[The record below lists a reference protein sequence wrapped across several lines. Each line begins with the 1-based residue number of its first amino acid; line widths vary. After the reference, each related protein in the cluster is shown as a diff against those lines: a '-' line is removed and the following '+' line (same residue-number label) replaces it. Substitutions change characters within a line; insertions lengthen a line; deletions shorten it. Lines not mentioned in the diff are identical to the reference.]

1 MILLINKK
9 QYVIK
14 IHHIYYKMNFDLDI
28 HNYNKRDL
36 EDLLDLKYPYATED
50 VTAKCTIFQESVVN
64 NSTLD
69 ANFTRK
75 ISTFL
80 DNVKIKL
87 TGDTSNNDL
96 LSHRNFENPRL
107 PNSKVLQVGNTQII
121 EQNLRDSL
129 KASDPST
136 TALSS
141 SLSYNLAADEAPGK
155 MNPLYKRTINK
166 CLNIDSRFRESYYK
180 TTASDFLVSLP
191 MKFSNVI
198 QLQLSEIEL
207 PLTFYAISK
216 SLKNNYF
223 WVRMVVNDLNKH
235 FFNQDLWK
243 IGRYNGSSW
252 NEITTDLSSE
262 TINNVIAYTMIEIPD
277 GNYIHAD
284 LTKFLN
290 QSMNSRFMV
299 KRSDTTE
306 FAELIKFTID
316 INQGGS
322 GSGKTIVS
330 STTYAL
336 KNPFDE
342 PPQDSFIATSS
353 FESGNYN
360 TNNQIKGIP
369 AAATRFELN
378 FSAPHIGFSPGS
390 PEWIDDQVTNYLT
403 FNTVQDTYNEVSTN
417 PLPLGFGWILGFRFP
432 LYTSYNKLTDPFTSK
447 QLGGDK
453 TDANDNTITD
463 ANNELKQKGCT
474 YLSEGFFEC
483 HGPRYLFL
491 VVDDF
496 NNNVNTNMF
505 SAFNSS
511 ILSKNILARISVK
524 GTVFSILSD
533 DSKHITS
540 TVREY
545 FGPVNIEKLR
555 IQLLDEYGRI
565 LEMNNMDFSMALN
578 IKSVYDS

>member
-1 MILLINKK
+1 
-9 QYVIK
+9 
-14 IHHIYYKMNFDLDI
+14 MNFDLDI

-136 TALSS
+136 TALTS

-243 IGRYNGSSW
+243 IGEYNGSSW
-252 NEITTDLSSE
+252 TEIKSNENLSLKI
-262 TINNVIAYTMIEIPD
+262 INNVIAYTMIEIPD

-290 QSMNSRFMV
+290 QSMNSRFLV
-299 KRSDTTE
+299 NKNNGNSPPE

-330 STTYAL
+330 STTYSL
-336 KNPFDE
+336 KNPFSS
-342 PPQDSFIATSS
+342 PPLQPL
-353 FESGNYN
+353 ESGNLIVD
-360 TNNQIKGIP
+360 NNSVGTIKGIP

-378 FSAPHIGFSPGS
+378 FSAPNIEIKPGS
-390 PEWIDDQVTNYLT
+390 PEWIDHNNPNYLT
-403 FNTVQDTYNEVSTN
+403 FNTVQDTYNEVSTH

-432 LYTSYNKLTDPFTSK
+432 LYTSYNKLTDPFTSPE
-447 QLGGDK
+447 LGG
-453 TDANDNTITD
+453 NDNSTSPKD
-463 ANNELKQKGCT
+463 ELKAKGCT

>member
-1 MILLINKK
+1 
-9 QYVIK
+9 
-14 IHHIYYKMNFDLDI
+14 MNFDLDI

-50 VTAKCTIFQESVVN
+50 VTAKCTVFQESVVN

-180 TTASDFLVSLP
+180 TTASDFLLSLP

-223 WVRMVVNDLNKH
+223 WIRMVVNDLNKH
-235 FFNQDLWK
+235 FFNIDLWK
-243 IGRYNGSSW
+243 IGKYDGSNSW
-252 NEITTDLSSE
+252 SEIENIATETTVD
-262 TINNVIAYTMIEIPD
+262 NVVAYTMIEIPD
-277 GNYIHAD
+277 GNYIHTD
-284 LTKFLN
+284 IVQFLN
-290 QSMNSRFMV
+290 QTINSRFMI
-299 KRSDTTE
+299 DNNLAAPE
-306 FAELIKFTID
+306 YAELINFKID

-336 KNPFDE
+336 KNPYNV
-342 PPQDSFIATSS
+342 
-353 FESGNYN
+353 FENGDVITPELDSGN
-360 TNNQIKGIP
+360 TVNNNIIKGIP
-369 AAATRFELN
+369 ASATRFELN
-378 FSAPHIGFSPGS
+378 FSAPHIEFSPGS
-390 PEWIDDQVTNYLT
+390 PEWTDTKNPNYLS
-403 FNTVQDTYNEVSTN
+403 FNTIQDTYNEVSTN

-432 LYTSYNKLTDPFTSK
+432 LYTSYNKLTDPFTVS
-447 QLGGDK
+447 QLGGK
-453 TDANDNTITD
+453 NSPAENTR
-463 ANNELKQKGCT
+463 ELQSKGCT

-511 ILSKNILARISVK
+511 ILSKNILARISIK

>member
-1 MILLINKK
+1 
-9 QYVIK
+9 
-14 IHHIYYKMNFDLDI
+14 MNFDLDI
-28 HNYNKRDL
+28 HNYNKGDL

-50 VTAKCTIFQESVVN
+50 VTAKCTVFQESVVN

-87 TGDTSNNDL
+87 AGDSSNNDL

-107 PNSKVLQVGNTQII
+107 PNSKVLQIGNTQII

-180 TTASDFLVSLP
+180 TTASDFLLSLP

-223 WVRMVVNDLNKH
+223 WIRMVVNDLNRY
-235 FFNQDLWK
+235 FFNIDFWK
-243 IGRYNGSSW
+243 IGKYEGGLW
-252 NEITTDLSSE
+252 TEIPDIKNTNSLDDPNPGIPSV
-262 TINNVIAYTMIEIPD
+262 NNKNIVAYTMIEIPD
-277 GNYIHAD
+277 GNYIHTD
-284 LTKFLN
+284 IVQFLN
-290 QSMNSRFMV
+290 QTINSRFMV
-299 KRSDTTE
+299 SE
-306 FAELIKFTID
+306 NNNSPVEYAELINFKID

-330 STTYAL
+330 STTYAFT
-336 KNPFDE
+336 NPYIVKH
-342 PPQDSFIATSS
+342 DSILTT
-353 FESGNYN
+353 FESGN
-360 TNNQIKGIP
+360 TVKSTTVRGIP

-378 FSAPHIGFSPGS
+378 FSAPNIGFSPGT
-390 PEWIDDQVTNYLT
+390 PEWTDKTNPNYLS
-403 FNTVQDTYNEVSTN
+403 FNTIQDTYNEVSTN

-432 LYTSYNKLTDPFTSK
+432 LYTSYNKLTDPFTDSA
-447 QLGGDK
+447 LGGSDQNP
-453 TDANDNTITD
+453 DD
-463 ANNELKQKGCT
+463 ELKASGCT

-511 ILSKNILARISVK
+511 ILSKNILARISIK

-578 IKSVYDS
+578 IKSIYDS

>member
-1 MILLINKK
+1 
-9 QYVIK
+9 
-14 IHHIYYKMNFDLDI
+14 MNFDLDI
-28 HNYNKRDL
+28 HNYSKRDL
-36 EDLLDLKYPYATED
+36 EDLLDLKYPYASED
-50 VTAKCTIFQESVVN
+50 VTTKCTVFQESVVN

-69 ANFTRK
+69 SNFTSK

-87 TGDTSNNDL
+87 ISNPSSDNEL
-96 LSHRNFENPRL
+96 LSHRNFENQKL

-121 EQNLRDSL
+121 EQNLRDSN
-129 KASDPST
+129 KASNPSS
-136 TALSS
+136 TALTS

-155 MNPLYKRTINK
+155 MNPLYKRTLNK
-166 CLNIDSRFRESYYK
+166 CLNIDSRFRENYYS
-180 TTASDFLVSLP
+180 TNSSDFLISLP

-223 WVRMVVNDLNKH
+223 WLRIIVNDLNKH
-235 FFNQDLWK
+235 FFNYNLWK
-243 IGRYNGSSW
+243 FGKYSSNTGW
-252 NEITTDLSSE
+252 DNVNLNEQLSTS
-262 TINNVIAYTMIEIPD
+262 INNENIMGYTIIEIPD
-277 GNYIHAD
+277 GNYIHTD
-284 LTKFLN
+284 MVKFLN
-290 QSMNSRFMV
+290 EKLASLFLN
-299 KRSDTTE
+299 KHGATN
-306 FAELIKFTID
+306 AENGEYAQLIKFVID
-316 INQGGS
+316 INNGGS

-330 STTYAL
+330 STTYSF
-336 KNPFDE
+336 KNPVTETGGLADANLIQLDND
-342 PPQDSFIATSS
+342 P
-353 FESGNYN
+353 NKY
-360 TNNQIKGIP
+360 GIP
-369 AAATRFELN
+369 ASSTLFELN
-378 FSAPHIGFSPGS
+378 WSALHIDIKPGS
-390 PEWIDDQVTNYLT
+390 TEWIDLPFTH
-403 FNTVQDTYNEVSTN
+403 VQDIYNERSTQ
-417 PLPLGFGWILGFRFP
+417 PLPLNFGWILGFRHP
-432 LYTSYNKLTDPFTSK
+432 LYTSYNKLTKSPVDWNKSTNKDLMKYP
-447 QLGGDK
+447 
-453 TDANDNTITD
+453 
-463 ANNELKQKGCT
+463 GCS
-474 YLSEGFFEC
+474 YVSEGFFEC

-511 ILSKNILARISVK
+511 ILSKNILARISIK

>member
-1 MILLINKK
+1 
-9 QYVIK
+9 
-14 IHHIYYKMNFDLDI
+14 MNFDLDI

-69 ANFTRK
+69 TNFTRK

-136 TALSS
+136 TALTS

-223 WVRMVVNDLNKH
+223 WVRMVVNDLNRH
-235 FFNQDLWK
+235 FFNTDLWK
-243 IGRYNGSSW
+243 IGEYDSVNGIW
-252 NEITTDLSSE
+252 TEIKDIKNTNSPGDSNPGIPSV
-262 TINNVIAYTMIEIPD
+262 NNKNVIAYTMIEIPD

-290 QSMNSRFMV
+290 QSMNSRFLIPNT
-299 KRSDTTE
+299 DNAQNPPE

-330 STTYAL
+330 STTYSL
-336 KNPFDE
+336 KNPFSS
-342 PPQDSFIATSS
+342 PPFAL
-353 FESGNYN
+353 ESGNLIVDK
-360 TNNQIKGIP
+360 NQVGTIKGIP

-378 FSAPHIGFSPGS
+378 FSAPNIEIKPGS
-390 PEWIDDQVTNYLT
+390 PEWIDDTNPNYLS
-403 FNTVQDTYNEVSTN
+403 FNTVQDTYNEVSTH

-432 LYTSYNKLTDPFTSK
+432 LYTSYNKLTDPFTSPE
-447 QLGGDK
+447 LGGSTAGASD
-453 TDANDNTITD
+453 
-463 ANNELKQKGCT
+463 ELAKRGCT

-555 IQLLDEYGRI
+555 IQLLDEYGRV

>member
-1 MILLINKK
+1 
-9 QYVIK
+9 
-14 IHHIYYKMNFDLDI
+14 MNFDLDI

-36 EDLLDLKYPYATED
+36 EDLLDLKYPYANED

-107 PNSKVLQVGNTQII
+107 PNSKVVQVGNTQII

-180 TTASDFLVSLP
+180 TTASDFLLSLP

-223 WVRMVVNDLNKH
+223 WIRMVVNELNRY
-235 FFNQDLWK
+235 FFNIDFWK
-243 IGRYNGSSW
+243 IGYYTPTNGSW
-252 NEITTDLSSE
+252 QEVQINIDATTNKKTLDLDKA
-262 TINNVIAYTMIEIPD
+262 NDKNVIAYTMIEIPD
-277 GNYIHAD
+277 GNYIHTD
-284 LTKFLN
+284 IVQFLN
-290 QSMNSRFMV
+290 QTINSRFMINNNLAAP
-299 KRSDTTE
+299 E
-306 FAELIKFTID
+306 YAELINFKID

-330 STTYAL
+330 STTYAFT
-336 KNPFDE
+336 NPYI
-342 PPQDSFIATSS
+342 PSQTSNPMTP
-353 FESGNYN
+353 FESGN
-360 TNNQIKGIP
+360 TINNITIKGIP

-378 FSAPHIGFSPGS
+378 FSAPHIEFSPGS
-390 PEWIDDQVTNYLT
+390 LEWINKDNNPNYPT
-403 FNTVQDTYNEVSTN
+403 FNNIQDTYNEVSTN

-432 LYTSYNKLTDPFTSK
+432 LYTSYNKLTDPFTKSE
-447 QLGGDK
+447 LGGVSQSTPDK
-453 TDANDNTITD
+453 
-463 ANNELKQKGCT
+463 ELQAKGCT

-511 ILSKNILARISVK
+511 ILSKNILARISIK

>member
-1 MILLINKK
+1 
-9 QYVIK
+9 
-14 IHHIYYKMNFDLDI
+14 MNFDLDI
-28 HNYNKRDL
+28 HNYSKRDL
-36 EDLLDLKYPYATED
+36 EDLLDLKYPYASED
-50 VTAKCTIFQESVVN
+50 VTSKCTVFQESVVN

-69 ANFTRK
+69 SNLTRK

-80 DNVKIKL
+80 NNVKIKL
-87 TGDTSNNDL
+87 TSNPSSDNDL
-96 LSHRNFENPRL
+96 LSHRNFENPKL
-107 PNSKVLQVGNTQII
+107 PNSKVLQIGNTQII
-121 EQNLRDSL
+121 EQNLRDSN
-129 KASDPST
+129 KASNPSS
-136 TALSS
+136 TALTS

-155 MNPLYKRTINK
+155 MNPLYKRTVNK
-166 CLNIDSRFRESYYK
+166 CLTIDSRFRESYYK
-180 TTASDFLVSLP
+180 TTSSDFLVSLP

-207 PLTFYAISK
+207 PLTFYAVSK

-235 FFNQDLWK
+235 FFNFDYWK
-243 IGRYNGSSW
+243 IGKYQASNWSGIAS
-252 NEITTDLSSE
+252 NQDLRNTSIANSGV
-262 TINNVIAYTMIEIPD
+262 NVIAYTMIEIPD
-277 GNYIHAD
+277 GNYIHSD
-284 LTKFLN
+284 IVKFLN
-290 QSMNSRFMV
+290 ETINSRFLV
-299 KRSDTTE
+299 TTSDTPE
-306 FAELIKFTID
+306 YAQLIKFTID
-316 INQGGS
+316 INNGGS

-330 STTYAL
+330 STTYAFE
-336 KNPFDE
+336 NPFIIE
-342 PPQDSFIATSS
+342 PGVIVENLD
-353 FESGNYN
+353 SGNLN
-360 TNNQIKGIP
+360 KPLGTIKGIP

-378 FSAPHIGFSPGS
+378 FSAPNMGFKPGS
-390 PEWIDDQVTNYLT
+390 QDWQNID
-403 FNTVQDTYNEVSTN
+403 FNTVQDTYSEVSTN

-432 LYTSYNKLTDPFTSK
+432 LYTSYNKLTDPFNDEA
-447 QLGGDK
+447 LGGN
-453 TDANDNTITD
+453 TANSGD
-463 ANNELKQKGCT
+463 ELQLSGCT

-511 ILSKNILARISVK
+511 ILSKNILARISIK

-533 DSKHITS
+533 DSKQITS

-578 IKSVYDS
+578 IKCVYDS

>member
-1 MILLINKK
+1 
-9 QYVIK
+9 
-14 IHHIYYKMNFDLDI
+14 MNFDLDI

-36 EDLLDLKYPYATED
+36 EDLLDLKYPYANED

-235 FFNQDLWK
+235 FFNPDLWK
-243 IGRYNGSSW
+243 IGEYNGSSW
-252 NEITTDLSSE
+252 KEISGVDLPSKSP
-262 TINNVIAYTMIEIPD
+262 IKNVIAYTMIEIPD

-290 QSMNSRFMV
+290 QSMNSRFMI
-299 KRSDTTE
+299 KTKNTTE

-330 STTYAL
+330 STTYAF
-336 KNPFDE
+336 KNPFQ
-342 PPQDSFIATSS
+342 PPPTSSSISAHS
-353 FESGNYN
+353 FESGNYVVSN
-360 TNNQIKGIP
+360 LVKGIP

-390 PEWIDDQVTNYLT
+390 LEWINEDNNLNYPT

-432 LYTSYNKLTDPFTSK
+432 LYTSYNKLTDPFTSQ

-453 TDANDNTITD
+453 TDANGNTITD
-463 ANNELKQKGCT
+463 ADGNTITDAENELKAAGCT

-511 ILSKNILARISVK
+511 ILSKNILARISIK

>member
-1 MILLINKK
+1 
-9 QYVIK
+9 
-14 IHHIYYKMNFDLDI
+14 MNFDLDI
-28 HNYNKRDL
+28 HNYSKRDL

-50 VTAKCTIFQESVVN
+50 VTTKCTVFQESVVN

-69 ANFTRK
+69 SNFSNK

-87 TGDTSNNDL
+87 ISNPSSDNDL
-96 LSHRNFENPRL
+96 LSHRNFENPKL
-107 PNSKVLQVGNTQII
+107 PNSKVLQIGNTQII
-121 EQNLRDSL
+121 EQNLRDSN

-141 SLSYNLAADEAPGK
+141 NLTYSLAADEAPGK

-166 CLNIDSRFRESYYK
+166 CLNIDSRFRENYYS
-180 TTASDFLVSLP
+180 TNASDFLLTLP

-223 WVRMVVNDLNKH
+223 WIRIIVNDLNKF
-235 FFNQDLWK
+235 FFNYDLWK
-243 IGRYNGSSW
+243 FGHY
-252 NEITTDLSSE
+252 
-262 TINNVIAYTMIEIPD
+262 NNVTKKWVDFDVDNNTSTNPSPSINDKDVMGYTMIEIPD
-277 GNYIHAD
+277 GNYIHSD
-284 LTKFLN
+284 MVKFLN
-290 QSMNSRFMV
+290 QKISTLFLNTY
-299 KRSDTTE
+299 TTGTKTEPE
-306 FAELIKFTID
+306 FAQLIKFVID
-316 INQGGS
+316 INNGGS

-330 STTYAL
+330 STTYSF
-336 KNPFDE
+336 KNPF
-342 PPQDSFIATSS
+342 S
-353 FESGNYN
+353 ESGEFLDANLIQV
-360 TNNQIKGIP
+360 NNSSTKEYGIP
-369 AAATRFELN
+369 AASTLFELN
-378 FSAPHIGFSPGS
+378 WSALHMDIKPGS
-390 PEWIDDQVTNYLT
+390 DEWKNLSFTH
-403 FNTVQDTYNEVSTN
+403 VQDTYNERSTQ
-417 PLPLGFGWILGFRFP
+417 PLPLSFGWILGFRHP
-432 LYTSYNKLTDPFTSK
+432 LYTSYNKLTNSPVDWSS
-447 QLGGDK
+447 
-453 TDANDNTITD
+453 ITGITAD
-463 ANNELKQKGCT
+463 RKQKLMEAPGCS
-474 YLSEGFFEC
+474 YVSEGFFEC

-511 ILSKNILARISVK
+511 ILSKNILARISIK

-540 TVREY
+540 TIREY
-545 FGPVNIEKLR
+545 FGPVNIEKMR

>member
-1 MILLINKK
+1 
-9 QYVIK
+9 
-14 IHHIYYKMNFDLDI
+14 MNFDLDI

-36 EDLLDLKYPYATED
+36 EDLLDLKYPYANED

-180 TTASDFLVSLP
+180 TTASDFLLSLP

-243 IGRYNGSSW
+243 IGEYNGSSW
-252 NEITTDLSSE
+252 IEIHDNLSERDS
-262 TINNVIAYTMIEIPD
+262 IKNVIAYTMIEIPD

-290 QSMNSRFMV
+290 QSMNSRFMI
-299 KRSDTTE
+299 KTKNTTE

-330 STTYAL
+330 STTYAF
-336 KNPFDE
+336 KNPFQ
-342 PPQDSFIATSS
+342 PPPTTSNISAHS
-353 FESGNYN
+353 FESGNYVVS
-360 TNNQIKGIP
+360 NQVKGIP

-390 PEWIDDQVTNYLT
+390 LEWINEDNNLNYPT

-432 LYTSYNKLTDPFTSK
+432 LYTSYNKLTDPFTIP
-447 QLGGDK
+447 QLGGSTEKSDL
-453 TDANDNTITD
+453 
-463 ANNELKQKGCT
+463 ELQAKGCT

-511 ILSKNILARISVK
+511 ILSKNILARISIK

>member
-1 MILLINKK
+1 
-9 QYVIK
+9 
-14 IHHIYYKMNFDLDI
+14 MNFDLDI
-28 HNYNKRDL
+28 HNYSKRDL
-36 EDLLDLKYPYATED
+36 EDLLDLKYPYASED
-50 VTAKCTIFQESVVN
+50 VTTKCTVFQESVVN

-69 ANFTRK
+69 SNFVSK

-80 DNVKIKL
+80 NNVKVKL
-87 TGDTSNNDL
+87 ISNPSSDNEL
-96 LSHRNFENPRL
+96 LSHRNFENPKL

-121 EQNLRDSL
+121 EQNLRDSN
-129 KASDPST
+129 KANNPSS
-136 TALSS
+136 TALTS
-141 SLSYNLAADEAPGK
+141 SLSYNLAADEAPGR
-155 MNPLYKRTINK
+155 MNPLYKRTLNK
-166 CLNIDSRFRESYYK
+166 CLNIDSRFRENYYS
-180 TTASDFLVSLP
+180 TNSSDFLISLP

-223 WVRMVVNDLNKH
+223 WLRIIVNDLNKY
-235 FFNQDLWK
+235 FFNYKFWKFGKYSSGIGWDDYDLATL
-243 IGRYNGSSW
+243 INTSI
-252 NEITTDLSSE
+252 NSE
-262 TINNVIAYTMIEIPD
+262 NIMGYTMIEIPD
-277 GNYIHAD
+277 GNYIHTD
-284 LTKFLN
+284 MVKFLN
-290 QSMNSRFMV
+290 EKIASLFLNKYGQTGDE
-299 KRSDTTE
+299 KGE
-306 FAELIKFTID
+306 YAQLIKFIID
-316 INQGGS
+316 INSGGS

-330 STTYAL
+330 STTYSF
-336 KNPFDE
+336 KNPINEKGGLID
-342 PPQDSFIATSS
+342 
-353 FESGNYN
+353 GNLI
-360 TNNQIKGIP
+360 QIGNDPSVYGIP
-369 AAATRFELN
+369 AASTLFELN
-378 FSAPHIGFSPGS
+378 WSALHMDIKPGS
-390 PEWIDDQVTNYLT
+390 DEWTKLSFT
-403 FNTVQDTYNEVSTN
+403 HVQDTYNERSTQ
-417 PLPLGFGWILGFRFP
+417 PLPLNFGWILGFRHP
-432 LYTSYNKLTDPFTSK
+432 LYTSYNKLTKSPVDWSSISTEIS
-447 QLGGDK
+447 
-453 TDANDNTITD
+453 TRR
-463 ANNELKQKGCT
+463 NELMKAPGCS
-474 YLSEGFFEC
+474 YVSDGFFEC

-540 TVREY
+540 AVREY

>member
-1 MILLINKK
+1 
-9 QYVIK
+9 
-14 IHHIYYKMNFDLDI
+14 MNFDLDI

-50 VTAKCTIFQESVVN
+50 VTTKCTVFQESVVN

-69 ANFTRK
+69 INFTKK

-87 TGDTSNNDL
+87 AGDLSTNDL

-107 PNSKVLQVGNTQII
+107 PNSKVLQIGNTQII
-121 EQNLRDSL
+121 EQNLRDSS
-129 KASDPST
+129 KASDPTT
-136 TALSS
+136 TALTS

-155 MNPLYKRTINK
+155 MNPLYKRTISK

-180 TTASDFLVSLP
+180 TTASNFLLSLP

-223 WVRMVVNDLNKH
+223 WIRMVVNDLNKN
-235 FFNQDLWK
+235 FFTKDLWK
-243 IGRYNGSSW
+243 IGKYDGAWSEVSDFTSSLNGK
-252 NEITTDLSSE
+252 
-262 TINNVIAYTMIEIPD
+262 NVIAYTMIEIPD
-277 GNYIHAD
+277 GNYIHSD

-290 QSMNSRFMV
+290 QSMNSRFLV
-299 KRSDTTE
+299 DNDNKAE

-330 STTYAL
+330 STTYSL
-336 KNPFDE
+336 QNPF
-342 PPQDSFIATSS
+342 SS
-353 FESGNYN
+353 PSEGQPFDSGNIIDGN
-360 TNNQIKGIP
+360 IIKGVP
-369 AAATRFELN
+369 ASATRFELN
-378 FSAPHIGFSPGS
+378 FSAPHIGFVPGS
-390 PEWIDDQVTNYLT
+390 NDWSNLT
-403 FNTVQDTYNEVSTN
+403 FDIIQDTYNEVSTN

-432 LYTSYNKLTDPFTSK
+432 LYTSYNKLTDPFTNSA
-447 QLGGDK
+447 LGGD
-453 TDANDNTITD
+453 TINAD
-463 ANNELKQKGCT
+463 SELKTKGCT

-533 DSKHITS
+533 DAKHITS
-540 TVREY
+540 NNREY
-545 FGPVNIEKLR
+545 FGPVNIEKMR
-555 IQLLDEYGRI
+555 IQLLDEYGRT

-578 IKSVYDS
+578 IKCVYDS

>member
-1 MILLINKK
+1 
-9 QYVIK
+9 
-14 IHHIYYKMNFDLDI
+14 MNFDLDI
-28 HNYNKRDL
+28 HNYNKSDL

-50 VTAKCTIFQESVVN
+50 VTTKCTVFQESVVN
-64 NSTLD
+64 NSSLD
-69 ANFTRK
+69 VNFTRK
-75 ISTFL
+75 IATFL

-87 TGDTSNNDL
+87 TSDSSNNDL

-136 TALSS
+136 TALTS

-180 TTASDFLVSLP
+180 TTASNFLVSLP

-207 PLTFYAISK
+207 PLTFYAVSK

-243 IGRYNGSSW
+243 IGEYDINGLW
-252 NEITTDLSSE
+252 TEIKNDEILSSK

-277 GNYIHAD
+277 GNYIHTD

-290 QSMNSRFMV
+290 QSINSRFLIN
-299 KRSDTTE
+299 KNSGDSPPE

-336 KNPFDE
+336 KNPF
-342 PPQDSFIATSS
+342 SS
-353 FESGNYN
+353 PTGGQSLESGNLIVDNN
-360 TNNQIKGIP
+360 TTGTIKGIP

-390 PEWIDDQVTNYLT
+390 DEWKTT
-403 FNTVQDTYNEVSTN
+403 SFNAIQDTYNEVSTH

-432 LYTSYNKLTDPFTSK
+432 LYTSYNKLTDPFTSPD
-447 QLGGDK
+447 LGGGTTNASD
-453 TDANDNTITD
+453 
-463 ANNELKQKGCT
+463 ELVKRGCT

-555 IQLLDEYGRI
+555 IQLLDEYGRV

>member
-1 MILLINKK
+1 
-9 QYVIK
+9 
-14 IHHIYYKMNFDLDI
+14 MNFDLDI
-28 HNYNKRDL
+28 HNYSKRDL
-36 EDLLDLKYPYATED
+36 EDLLDLKYPYASED
-50 VTAKCTIFQESVVN
+50 VTTKCTVFQESVVN

-69 ANFTRK
+69 SNFTSK

-87 TGDTSNNDL
+87 ISNPTSDDEL
-96 LSHRNFENPRL
+96 LSHRNFENPKL

-121 EQNLRDSL
+121 EQNLRDSN
-129 KASDPST
+129 KASNPSS
-136 TALSS
+136 TALTS

-155 MNPLYKRTINK
+155 MNPLYKRTLNK
-166 CLNIDSRFRESYYK
+166 CLNIDSRFRENYYS
-180 TTASDFLVSLP
+180 TNSSDFLISLP

-223 WVRMVVNDLNKH
+223 WLRIIVNDLNKH
-235 FFNQDLWK
+235 FFNYNLWK
-243 IGRYNGSSW
+243 FGQYSSTGW
-252 NEITTDLSSE
+252 DNVDLNTPQVLNN
-262 TINNVIAYTMIEIPD
+262 TINSENIMGYTIIEIPD
-277 GNYIHAD
+277 GNYIHSD
-284 LTKFLN
+284 MVKFLN
-290 QSMNSRFMV
+290 EKLASLFLN
-299 KRSDTTE
+299 KHGATN
-306 FAELIKFTID
+306 AENGEYAQLIKFVID
-316 INQGGS
+316 INNGGS

-330 STTYAL
+330 STTYSF
-336 KNPFDE
+336 KNPITGTGGLSDANLI
-342 PPQDSFIATSS
+342 QL
-353 FESGNYN
+353 GNDPNKY
-360 TNNQIKGIP
+360 GIP
-369 AAATRFELN
+369 ASSTLFELN
-378 FSAPHIGFSPGS
+378 WSALHIDIKPGS
-390 PEWIDDQVTNYLT
+390 TEWIDLPFTH
-403 FNTVQDTYNEVSTN
+403 VQDIYNERSTQ
-417 PLPLGFGWILGFRFP
+417 PLPLSFGWILGFRHP
-432 LYTSYNKLTDPFTSK
+432 LYTSYDKLTKSPVDWSK
-447 QLGGDK
+447 S
-453 TDANDNTITD
+453 NT
-463 ANNELKQKGCT
+463 NEDLMKYPGCS
-474 YLSEGFFEC
+474 YVSEGFFEC

-511 ILSKNILARISVK
+511 ILSKNILARISIK

-540 TVREY
+540 TIREY
-545 FGPVNIEKLR
+545 FGPVNIEKMR

>member
-1 MILLINKK
+1 
-9 QYVIK
+9 
-14 IHHIYYKMNFDLDI
+14 MNFDLDI
-28 HNYNKRDL
+28 HNYSKRDL

-50 VTAKCTIFQESVVN
+50 VTAKCTVFQESVVN

-80 DNVKIKL
+80 NNVKIKL
-87 TGDTSNNDL
+87 ISNPSSDNDL
-96 LSHRNFENPRL
+96 LSHRNFENPKL
-107 PNSKVLQVGNTQII
+107 PNSKVLQIGNTQII
-121 EQNLRDSL
+121 EQNLRDSN

-141 SLSYNLAADEAPGK
+141 NLTYSLAADEAPGK

-166 CLNIDSRFRESYYK
+166 CLNIDSRFRDNYYS
-180 TTASDFLVSLP
+180 TNASNFLLTLP

-223 WVRMVVNDLNKH
+223 WIRMVLNDLNKY
-235 FFNQDLWK
+235 FFNYDLWK
-243 IGRYNGSSW
+243 FGHYDGSTSSW
-252 NEITTDLSSE
+252 VNFDVDNNTSTNPSSS
-262 TINNVIAYTMIEIPD
+262 INDKNVMGYTMIEIPD
-277 GNYIHAD
+277 GNYIHSD
-284 LTKFLN
+284 MVKFLN
-290 QSMNSRFMV
+290 EKLSTLFLNKHGAGQTSSAV
-299 KRSDTTE
+299 EEPE
-306 FAELIKFTID
+306 FAQLIKFVID
-316 INQGGS
+316 INAGGS

-330 STTYAL
+330 STTYAF
-336 KNPFDE
+336 KNTVT
-342 PPQDSFIATSS
+342 QSGSFVD
-353 FESGNYN
+353 GNLVQVGNDPSLY
-360 TNNQIKGIP
+360 GIP
-369 AAATRFELN
+369 AASTLFELN
-378 FSAPHIGFSPGS
+378 WSALHIDIKPGS
-390 PEWIDDQVTNYLT
+390 EEWNKLSFTYI
-403 FNTVQDTYNEVSTN
+403 QDTYNERSTQ
-417 PLPLGFGWILGFRFP
+417 PLPLSFGWILGFRHP
-432 LYTSYNKLTDPFTSK
+432 LYTSYSKLTKSPVDWNEVGP
-447 QLGGDK
+447 
-453 TDANDNTITD
+453 TDNK
-463 ANNELKQKGCT
+463 ELLKIPGCS
-474 YLSEGFFEC
+474 YVSEGFFEC

-496 NNNVNTNMF
+496 NNNVNTNIF

-540 TVREY
+540 TIREY
-545 FGPVNIEKLR
+545 FGPVNIEKMR

>member
-9 QYVIK
+9 QYAIK

-28 HNYNKRDL
+28 HNYSKSDL
-36 EDLLDLKYPYATED
+36 EDLLDLKYPYASDD
-50 VTAKCTIFQESVVN
+50 VTTKCTVFQESVVN

-69 ANFTRK
+69 MNFTRK

-87 TGDTSNNDL
+87 TSNSSSNNDL

-107 PNSKVLQVGNTQII
+107 SNSKVLQIGNTQII
-121 EQNLRDSL
+121 EQNLRDSS

-136 TALSS
+136 TALTS

-180 TTASDFLVSLP
+180 TTSSNFLLSLP

-223 WVRMVVNDLNKH
+223 WIRMVVNDLNKS
-235 FFNQDLWK
+235 FFNFNFWK
-243 IGRYNGSSW
+243 IGKYEGSEW
-252 NEITTDLSSE
+252 NMITTSQELIATS
-262 TINNVIAYTMIEIPD
+262 IQGNGLNVIAYTMIEIPD
-277 GNYIHAD
+277 GNYIHTD
-284 LTKFLN
+284 IVKFLN
-290 QSMNSRFMV
+290 QTVNSRFTV
-299 KRSDTTE
+299 STNDTPE
-306 FAELIKFTID
+306 YAQLIKFTID

-330 STTYAL
+330 STTYAFD
-336 KNPFDE
+336 NPFIPEQGTPTE
-342 PPQDSFIATSS
+342 PL
-353 FESGNYN
+353 ESGNL
-360 TNNQIKGIP
+360 NQPLGTIKGIP
-369 AAATRFELN
+369 AASTRFELN
-378 FSAPHIGFSPGS
+378 FSAPHIGYKPGS
-390 PEWIDDQVTNYLT
+390 QDWINID
-403 FNTVQDTYNEVSTN
+403 FNTLQDTYSEISTN

-432 LYTSYNKLTDPFTSK
+432 LYTSYNKLTDPFNS
-447 QLGGDK
+447 QALGG
-453 TDANDNTITD
+453 TTANSGD
-463 ANNELKQKGCT
+463 ESKLPGCT

-511 ILSKNILARISVK
+511 ILSKNILARISIK

>member
-1 MILLINKK
+1 
-9 QYVIK
+9 
-14 IHHIYYKMNFDLDI
+14 MNFDLDI
-28 HNYNKRDL
+28 HNYSKRDL
-36 EDLLDLKYPYATED
+36 EDLLDLKYPYASED
-50 VTAKCTIFQESVVN
+50 VTTKCTVFQESVVN
-64 NSTLD
+64 NSQLD
-69 ANFTRK
+69 SNFSNK

-87 TGDTSNNDL
+87 INNSSSDNDL
-96 LSHRNFENPRL
+96 LSHRNFENPKL
-107 PNSKVLQVGNTQII
+107 PNSKVLQIGNTQII
-121 EQNLRDSL
+121 EQNLRDSN

-141 SLSYNLAADEAPGK
+141 NLTYSLAGDEAPGK

-166 CLNIDSRFRESYYK
+166 CLNIDSRFRENYYS
-180 TTASDFLVSLP
+180 TNASDFLLTLP

-223 WVRMVVNDLNKH
+223 WIRMVVNDLNKF
-235 FFNQDLWK
+235 FFNYDLWK
-243 IGRYNGSSW
+243 FGQYSSTGW
-252 NEITTDLSSE
+252 DTVNLNEQLSTS
-262 TINNVIAYTMIEIPD
+262 INNENIMGYTMIEIPD
-277 GNYIHAD
+277 GNYIHSD
-284 LTKFLN
+284 MVKFLN
-290 QSMNSRFMV
+290 EKLSTLFLNKYGPSSGASSQ
-299 KRSDTTE
+299 E
-306 FAELIKFTID
+306 AEYAQLIKFIID
-316 INQGGS
+316 INNGGS

-330 STTYAL
+330 STTYSF
-336 KNPFDE
+336 KNP
-342 PPQDSFIATSS
+342 IT
-353 FESGNYN
+353 ESGSLIDGNLV
-360 TNNQIKGIP
+360 QIGNDPSLYGIP
-369 AAATRFELN
+369 AASTLFELN
-378 FSAPHIGFSPGS
+378 WSALHMNTKPGS
-390 PEWIDDQVTNYLT
+390 DEWKKLSFTH
-403 FNTVQDTYNEVSTN
+403 VQDTYNERSTQ
-417 PLPLGFGWILGFRFP
+417 PLPLSFGWILGFRHP
-432 LYTSYNKLTDPFTSK
+432 LYTSYNKLTKSPVNWS
-447 QLGGDK
+447 
-453 TDANDNTITD
+453 NTNIPNKD
-463 ANNELKQKGCT
+463 LMKKPGCS
-474 YLSEGFFEC
+474 YVSEGFFEC

-511 ILSKNILARISVK
+511 ILSKNILARISIK

-540 TVREY
+540 TIREY
-545 FGPVNIEKLR
+545 FGPVNIEKMR

>member
-1 MILLINKK
+1 
-9 QYVIK
+9 
-14 IHHIYYKMNFDLDI
+14 MNFDLDI

>member
-1 MILLINKK
+1 
-9 QYVIK
+9 
-14 IHHIYYKMNFDLDI
+14 MNFDLDI

-136 TALSS
+136 TALTS

-243 IGRYNGSSW
+243 IGEYNGSLWTEIKS
-252 NEITTDLSSE
+252 NEDLSIKDP
-262 TINNVIAYTMIEIPD
+262 INNVIAYTMIEIPD

-290 QSMNSRFMV
+290 QSMNSRFLV
-299 KRSDTTE
+299 NKNNGTSPPE

-330 STTYAL
+330 STTYSL
-336 KNPFDE
+336 KNPFSS
-342 PPQDSFIATSS
+342 PPLQTL
-353 FESGNYN
+353 ESGNLIVDKN
-360 TNNQIKGIP
+360 PVGTINGIP

-378 FSAPHIGFSPGS
+378 FSAPNIEIKPGS
-390 PEWIDDQVTNYLT
+390 PEWIDETNPNYLS
-403 FNTVQDTYNEVSTN
+403 FNTVQDTYNEVSTH

-432 LYTSYNKLTDPFTSK
+432 LYTSYNKLTDPFTSPE
-447 QLGGDK
+447 LGGGGTSPKD
-453 TDANDNTITD
+453 
-463 ANNELKQKGCT
+463 ELLAKGCT